1 MQKQSK
7 RNDMEIG
14 LRRLE
19 LIRAAL
25 SVTRDLLCSTDDN
38 TAADRAAY
46 IRGWLAS
53 QDIDWSELTSLYEDI
68 SCRIKTIKEMETL

>member
-14 LRRLE
+14 LSRLE
-19 LIRAAL
+19 RIRAAL
-25 SVTRDLLCSTDDN
+25 SGTRDLLCSTDDN

-46 IRGWLAS
+46 SRSYLAS
-53 QDIDWSELTSLYEDI
+53 HSIDWSELTSLHEDI

>member
-1 MQKQSK
+1 
-7 RNDMEIG
+7 MEIG

-19 LIRAAL
+19 LIRVAL
-25 SVTRDLLCSTDDN
+25 SVTRDLLCST
-38 TAADRAAY
+38 ADRAAY

-53 QDIDWSELTSLYEDI
+53 QDIDWSELTSLHEDI

>member
-1 MQKQSK
+1 
-7 RNDMEIG
+7 MEIG

-25 SVTRDLLCSTDDN
+25 SVTRDLLYLTDDN
-38 TAADRAAY
+38 KLKESAKY
-46 IRGWLAS
+46 ILDHLAS
-53 QDIDWSELTSLYEDI
+53 LGIEYSELAALLEDI

>member
-1 MQKQSK
+1 MT
-7 RNDMEIG
+7 MEIG

-46 IRGWLAS
+46 IRSFLAS
-53 QDIDWSELTSLYEDI
+53 HSIDWSELTSLHEDI
-68 SCRIKTIKEMETL
+68 SCRIKTIKEMETI